1 MKLFKKDLDYINETL
16 NNIVTLP
23 ELEEGINYYLA
34 DSKTYS
40 HPWHNYNLHSKM
52 YYFHK
57 YTLDKINLY
66 RKYGIAYTNTRFLD
80 DIKQKDIDYHT
91 KEMKFEKATMD
102 EIKEN
107 YFKNTKGVEHD

>member
-1 MKLFKKDLDYINETL
+1 MKLSQKDLDYINQTL

-40 HPWHNYNLHSKM
+40 HPWHNYNLHSKI
-52 YYFHK
+52 YYYHK
-57 YTLDKINLY
+57 YTLDKISLY

-80 DIKQKDIDYHT
+80 NIKQKDINFHT
-91 KEMKFEKATMD
+91 KRMIEEQANMD
-102 EIKEN
+102 QIKEI
-107 YFKNTKGVEHD
+107 YFKNKKGVEHE